1 MALPVAAQFGLELKK
16 AADGITDSQREQ
28 FHLHL
33 ANLKPGEHVIVVRVY
48 DSAGNAGLAKVVSE

>member
-1 MALPVAAQFGLELKK
+1 MLVEVIAKPVE